1 MNTPRQ
7 SGEAQPLAIAAT
19 DFDDPRSCDDFLALL
34 DHYMRSPTGN
44 GADMMEN
51 PAKG

>member
-34 DHYMRSPTGN
+34 TTPSPTG
-44 GADMMEN
+44 
-51 PAKG
+51 PTR